1 MDESIFV
8 GSTIPKRSSSSGLI
22 DLHRHKC
29 LDCSCPRWSQ
39 LQFQPLHTYCQKP
52 RLMKT
57 IEYTWDEPLTE
68 NKIGSLLLSP
78 VSLVSGLVVQDPAG
92 FLRKKLAVDFKRTSV
107 QACKIGNQMTS
118 RFLAR
123 CDSIILNQL
132 CLPEGH
138 VRSQHRGCACV
149 VVN

>member
-1 MDESIFV
+1 
-8 GSTIPKRSSSSGLI
+8 
-22 DLHRHKC
+22 
-29 LDCSCPRWSQ
+29 
-39 LQFQPLHTYCQKP
+39 
-52 RLMKT
+52 MKT